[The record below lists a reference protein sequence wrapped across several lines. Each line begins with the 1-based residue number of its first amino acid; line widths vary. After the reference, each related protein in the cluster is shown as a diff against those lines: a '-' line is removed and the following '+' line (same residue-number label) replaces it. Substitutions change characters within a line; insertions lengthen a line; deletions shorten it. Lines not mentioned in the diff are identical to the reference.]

1 MDGVL
6 RNGIVQ
12 TPSGRQY
19 FWPDAK
25 RTRNGRITNATQVVN
40 YPIQGFATG
49 DLVPLACVRAHRLF
63 KEANLK
69 SLLVLTV
76 HDSICVDCHP
86 DEFEQVCRL
95 LTKAM
100 KGVSD
105 EAYQRWGYKF
115 VLPLDIEISCGTN
128 WLNQEELSVDYAT

>member
-19 FWPDAK
+19 FWPNAK

-49 DLVPLACVRAHRLF
+49 DLVPLACIRAHKKF
-63 KEANLK
+63 KELK
-69 SLLVLTV
+69 LVSKLV
-76 HDSICVDCHP
+76 P
-86 DEFEQVCRL
+86 N
-95 LTKAM
+95 
-100 KGVSD
+100 G
-105 EAYQRWGYKF
+105 
-115 VLPLDIEISCGTN
+115 P
-128 WLNQEELSVDYAT
+128 